1 MIKKFQVHFAITT
14 FSYIL
19 CITIRMYS
27 MTCLKWFCNIFG
39 IVEYYDHM
47 YDINDSM
54 HGAYGNNEM
63 WI

>member
-1 MIKKFQVHFAITT
+1 M
-14 FSYIL
+14 S
-19 CITIRMYS
+19 
-27 MTCLKWFCNIFG
+27 CLKWFCNIFSV
-39 IVEYYDHM
+39 VEYYDHM